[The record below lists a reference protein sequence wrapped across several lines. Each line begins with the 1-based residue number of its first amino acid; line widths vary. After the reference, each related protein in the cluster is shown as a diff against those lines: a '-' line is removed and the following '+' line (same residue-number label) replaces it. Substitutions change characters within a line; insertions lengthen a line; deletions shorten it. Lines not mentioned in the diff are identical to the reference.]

1 MSRRRL
7 TQTEVTDKYQDLKE
21 ILDELK
27 EKRANTNSDEEKN
40 FYTKK
45 ISAAKKNLNNFKRQY
60 LDRLS
65 PQIKKQ
71 EQLPTKPIIH
81 KPTTLKAKLQEIRE
95 KAKQLLE
102 QATTEEEKQ
111 SIKDRL
117 QAVELRYK
125 YSY

>member
-65 PQIKKQ
+65 PEIKKQ
-71 EQLPTKPIIH
+71 EQLPTKPIIQ